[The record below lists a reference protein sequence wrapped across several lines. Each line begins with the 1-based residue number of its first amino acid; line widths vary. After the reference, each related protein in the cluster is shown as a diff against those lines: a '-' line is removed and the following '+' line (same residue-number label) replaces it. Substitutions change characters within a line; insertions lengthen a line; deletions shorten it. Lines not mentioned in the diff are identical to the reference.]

1 VIKLGDINKGRLFM
15 EWSDKWGDVAGE
27 TELKEKVN
35 DVVNLSMERA
45 KQAEAKTEEV
55 VGLLR
60 KLYEWC
66 CGQADF
72 PIDAPVPRKIKTVV
86 GEPKPETFTLLDNGE
101 ARIRSMMLNRDTM
114 RMMVIDNRD
123 GSHVAFTLTLRE
135 TEQLATGLAQM
146 WQPKDPLT

>member
-1 VIKLGDINKGRLFM
+1 M
-15 EWSDKWGDVAGE
+15 EWSERWGDVASE

-55 VGLLR
+55 VGLLA

-72 PIDAPVPRKIKTVV
+72 PLDAAVPRKIRKVV

-101 ARIRSMMLNRDTM
+101 ARIRSMMLSPDTI

-123 GSHVAFTLTLRE
+123 GSHVAFTLTAVEANHLID
-135 TEQLATGLAQM
+135 GLSKM
-146 WQPKDPLT
+146 WEPKDPLS